1 MCFFVI
7 VVQLPLYLNK
17 RLTNKEEKLS
27 IGIVIGLCVVILFV
41 GLFAGLFGRTALDKK
56 YAERKEY
63 DAHRDADIILDKA
76 NKEAE
81 LSKKTA
87 ILEAKD
93 EWFKEKTKFEKEV
106 NSKKEE
112 IRNNQQHIKE
122 QSMELKNRFETIT
135 KRESEFTGRENFLNN
150 KEKTLRTKD
159 TELSRLIC
167 QQNDKLERIAHM
179 TKEEAK
185 KILLENLENQ
195 VRYECAQMIKDKRD
209 EAASKAEDEAK
220 EITLQAIQR
229 CAADT
234 TVESTVSVVHL
245 PNDEMKGRIIG
256 REGRNIRAFEEATG
270 IDVIVDDTPEAVI
283 LSSFDPI
290 RREIARIAL
299 EKLISDGR
307 IHPGRIE
314 ELIKK
319 SEEELN
325 RKIKDAAEEVLYD
338 LGVHGIKP
346 KLVEMLG
353 RLKYRT
359 SYGQNVLQHSKEVAI
374 LSGIIA
380 SELGF
385 DPKTAVRAG
394 LLHDVGKAI
403 DRETEGTH
411 SELGAKL
418 VRKYGENDIICNA
431 VEAHHEDVT
440 AISLYPVIVQAADTI
455 SSTRPGVRR
464 ETLSNYVNRL
474 SNLEEIADSFK
485 GVSKSYVIQ
494 AGREIRVMVEP
505 DGVSDAEAEEMARQI
520 SQRIQDEMEYPGQIK
535 ITTIREIR
543 YTEYAK

>member
-1 MCFFVI
+1 MNE
-7 VVQLPLYLNK
+7 QLMFTVSAL
-17 RLTNKEEKLS
+17 
-27 IGIVIGLCVVILFV
+27 VIGLGAFLTGYFWRSIADRKYSEKKEENAQKE
-41 GLFAGLFGRTALDKK
+41 AG
-56 YAERKEY
+56 
-63 DAHRDADIILDKA
+63 IILDKA
-76 NKEAE
+76 KKEAE

-93 EWFKEKTKFEKEV
+93 EWFKAKTKFEEEV
-106 NSKKEE
+106 AQKKETLRAE
-112 IRNNQQHIKE
+112 QQRIKE
-122 QSMELKNRFETIT
+122 QSIELKNRGDIIS
-135 KRESEFTGRENFLNN
+135 KRESEFTARENFLNS

-159 TELSRLIC
+159 TELTRLIA
-167 QQNDKLERIAHM
+167 QQNDKLERVAHM
-179 TKEEAK
+179 TQEEAK
-185 KILLENLENQ
+185 KLLLENLENQ
-195 VRYECAQMIKDKRD
+195 VRYECAQLIKDKKDNARA
-209 EAASKAEDEAK
+209 EADKEAK
-220 EITLQAIQR
+220 EIVLRAIQR

-290 RREIARIAL
+290 RREIARLAL

-314 ELIKK
+314 ELIAQ
-319 SEEELN
+319 SEEELKK
-325 RKIKDAAEEVLYD
+325 KIKDAGEEMLYD
-338 LGVHGIKP
+338 LDVHGLKP
-346 KLVEMLG
+346 KLTEMLG
-353 RLKYRT
+353 RLKFRT

-385 DPKTAVRAG
+385 DSKIAIRAG
-394 LLHDVGKAI
+394 LLHDIGKAI

-411 SELGAKL
+411 SELGTELA
-418 VRKYGENDIICNA
+418 RKYGENDIICNSIA
-431 VEAHHEDVT
+431 AHHEDVT
-440 AISLYPVIVQAADTI
+440 AISIYPVIVQAADTI

-464 ETLSNYVNRL
+464 ETLTNYVNRL

-485 GVSKSYVIQ
+485 GVNKSYVIQ

-505 DGVSDAEAEEMARQI
+505 ESVSDAESEELARQV
-520 SQRIQDEMEYPGQIK
+520 SQKIQDEMEYPGQIK
-535 ITTIREIR
+535 VTTIREIR
-543 YTEYAK
+543 FTEYAK